1 MDKVYAVESDELGL
15 IAIFKTDASARDF
28 IAEQREDLECE
39 LKDWHVVEHPFD

>member
-28 IAEQREDLECE
+28 IAEQSEDMGYE
-39 LKDWHVVEHPFD
+39 LKDWHVCEHEV